1 MATKSYWQRFQR
13 GRISRRR
20 LLAATGAGAAGLAVV
35 AACGGGG
42 DGGGD
47 APQVVASPTGAP
59 VTPMAQPVRGGRY
72 QIGTNLEL
80 DSLDPHIAIAA
91 AVAYFPRVYN
101 VLVRQSAQQP
111 DFIVQDLASD
121 YEVPEPGGT
130 EWIFT
135 IRPGVKIAPNTLGI
149 EERDL
154 DSEDAMASYQR
165 IKDEPLANA
174 GAFVVPWLDSHEAPN
189 PQTYI
194 WKTPTPYAWFLLNI
208 GLFTATIPPRE
219 MLEMGADV
227 MRENAVGA
235 GPFVATSFTEGEGLG
250 LDRNINYYGTDPN
263 NNDEPIPYI
272 DGMDVSIFPDR
283 TALRTAFGSG
293 QLHTYG
299 AENQAEADELIAQ
312 FDTYQGSRDPV
323 FTYISFT
330 MNVTKPPWDN
340 PNVRKAAMHALNRQ
354 EYVDRVYGG
363 DAQGNGLVHWPTGPF
378 ALSEEELEELQPY
391 DPELSKR
398 LIQEAGFDLPLE
410 INVMFP
416 SSSAIE
422 EHDQHLPI
430 WLVQMED
437 AGFKVK
443 QDAQDFVTWLD
454 NYTEKNY
461 DASLALNQVYETP
474 EVNLDFQHS
483 KGPAGNEIFSNG
495 LQDADVDAAI
505 DATKGITD
513 SEELVAA
520 VQEVQRL
527 IYSKG
532 PAFLP
537 IVSPFSRT
545 LYWNFVK
552 NIPAGIGTTGLIV
565 NDWWLEL

>member
-13 GRISRRR
+13 ERISRRR
-20 LLAATGAGAAGLAVV
+20 LLTATGAGAAGLAVV

-42 DGGGD
+42 DGGED
-47 APQVVASPTGAP
+47 EPQVVATSTAA
-59 VTPMAQPVRGGRY
+59 PMAVPVRGGRY
-72 QIGTNLEL
+72 KIGTNLEL

-91 AVAYFPRVYN
+91 AVAYFPRIYN

-111 DFIVQDLASD
+111 DFIIRDLASE
-121 YEVPEPGGT
+121 YEAPEPGGT

-135 IRPGVKIAPNTLGI
+135 IRPGVKIAPNTLDI
-149 EERDL
+149 PERDL
-154 DSEDAMASYQR
+154 DSEDAMTSFQR
-165 IKDEPLANA
+165 VKDEPLANA
-174 GAFVVPWLDSHEAPN
+174 GAFVGPWLDSHEAPD

-208 GLFTATIPPRE
+208 GTFTATIPPRE
-219 MLEMGADV
+219 MLALGADV

-263 NNDEPIPYI
+263 NNNEPIPYI

-283 TALRTAFGSG
+283 TALRAAFSSR
-293 QLHTYG
+293 QVHTYG
-299 AENQAEADELIAQ
+299 AETQTEADELLAQ

-323 FTYISFT
+323 FTFISFT
-330 MNVTKPPWDN
+330 MNVAKPPWDN

-354 EYVDRVYGG
+354 EYVDIVYGG

-378 ALSEEELEELQPY
+378 ALPEDELEQLQPY

-398 LIQEAGFDLPLE
+398 LIQEAGFDLPLD
-410 INVMFP
+410 ITVMFP
-416 SSSAIE
+416 SSSVIE

-437 AGFKVK
+437 AGFKVN

-461 DASLALNQVYETP
+461 DACLALNQIYETP

-483 KGPAGNEIFSNG
+483 KGPAGNDIYTNG
-495 LQDADVDAAI
+495 VGLPEVDAAI
-505 DATKGITD
+505 DATKEITD
-513 SEELVAA
+513 PEELVDA

-527 IYSKG
+527 IYDKG

-552 NIPAGIGTTGLIV
+552 NIPTGIGSTGLIV